1 MMSASL
7 FPFIKGL
14 LVANGMRF
22 SQLMCVAM
30 LHWDRRPSK
39 AYLPLPCTR
48 PFPHPSERARSAWR
62 PSLYFFPLPVR
73 EIAAHREQYDFVDV
87 DLVHAK
93 GVPNLYP
100 LLEHV

>member
-1 MMSASL
+1 MMSASH
-7 FPFIKGL
+7 FPLIKSL
-14 LVANGMRF
+14 LVANSMRF
-22 SQLMCVAM
+22 SQLMCIAM
-30 LHWDRRPSK
+30 LRWDRRPLK
-39 AYLPLPCTR
+39 AYLPLPRPR
-48 PFPHPSERARSAWR
+48 PFPRSPERARSAWR